1 MKTWHK
7 VAIGAG
13 AVVVLGGI
21 VLFSVNQANKGVVT
35 VQTAKVANQD
45 SLVSLVTASGE
56 VKPTTYTNVT
66 AQGYGR
72 ITEIFV
78 KEGDHVK
85 KGDRLLLQENVQA
98 NADVQAQSAAV
109 NSAESGVQAAEASYK
124 AAQSDLILQQANLEK
139 AKLDYDRG
147 QGLFKDGLIPK
158 QDFDQRKTIY
168 DGAVATVDSAR
179 ARVQSLKAQLDQTRS
194 QVNQGRAVLVRTQDV
209 LHKTTYTSPINGI
222 VSYLPERVGDY
233 VVMGMQ
239 NANGS
244 FIMTLSD
251 MSVVTAEVKVDE
263 TDIVNVKMGQEA
275 DVTIDAVPGKIFKG
289 KVTEIG
295 SQAVLRSSGLTT
307 TQTTTSTQEAK
318 DFKVVVTLA
327 NPPENLRP
335 GLSTTAKIKTAE
347 RKNVVAIPIQALAV
361 RTRKDLEEAVKNA
374 KKQGSSNVTLA
385 APPPPAPGDPKKDE
399 VQGVFV
405 VNGKKAVFLPVETGI
420 AGVTDIEITKGLKAG
435 DEIVVGSY
443 KALRTLKPESQVK
456 AATDSYREDLVSS
469 GVVIKTE
476 ALTKVYEMGA
486 EKVHAL
492 SGVDVEIRKGDY
504 VAIMGPSGSGK
515 STLMN
520 LIGCLD
526 SPSAGKYWLAG
537 RLVSDLDDDELAY
550 IRNKEIGFVFQTFNL
565 LPRATAL
572 HNVELPLIY
581 NGTPSEERIE
591 KAKKA
596 LERVDLMDRM
606 HHKPNELS
614 GGQRQRVAIAR
625 ALVNSPSIVLAD
637 EPTGNLDSKT
647 GEEIM
652 ALFANLHGQ
661 GNTIILVTHEHDI
674 AQHAHRIIFIRDGK
688 IASDEA
694 VAKK

>member
-56 VKPTTYTNVT
+56 IKPTTYTNIS

-85 KGDRLLLQENVQA
+85 KGDKLLLQENVQA

-124 AAQSDLILQQANLEK
+124 MAQSDLISQQANLEK
-139 AKLDYDRG
+139 ARLDYERG
-147 QGLFKDGLIPK
+147 QGLLKDGLIPK
-158 QDFDQRKTIY
+158 QDFDQRKTGY
-168 DGAVATVDSAR
+168 DAVTATVESAR
-179 ARVQSLKAQLDQTRS
+179 ARVLSLKAQLEQTRA
-194 QVNQGRAVLVRTQDV
+194 QVNQGRAVLVHTQDI

-239 NANGS
+239 NATGS

-263 TDIVNVKMGQEA
+263 TDIVNVRLGEEA

-289 KVTEIG
+289 KVTEVG

-318 DFKVVVTLA
+318 DFKVVVTLT

-361 RTRKDLEEAVKNA
+361 RTRKDLEEAAKNA
-374 KKQGSSNVTLA
+374 KKQGNSSVTLA
-385 APPPPAPGDPKKDE
+385 APPPPAPGEPKKDE

-405 VNGKKAVFLPVETGI
+405 VNGNKAVFLPVETGI

-456 AATDSYREDLVSS
+456 
-469 GVVIKTE
+469 
-476 ALTKVYEMGA
+476 
-486 EKVHAL
+486 
-492 SGVDVEIRKGDY
+492 VD
-504 VAIMGPSGSGK
+504 
-515 STLMN
+515 N
-520 LIGCLD
+520 
-526 SPSAGKYWLAG
+526 SAPKKQ
-537 RLVSDLDDDELAY
+537 DD
-550 IRNKEIGFVFQTFNL
+550 QQ
-565 LPRATAL
+565 
-572 HNVELPLIY
+572 
-581 NGTPSEERIE
+581 S
-591 KAKKA
+591 
-596 LERVDLMDRM
+596 
-606 HHKPNELS
+606 
-614 GGQRQRVAIAR
+614 
-625 ALVNSPSIVLAD
+625 
-637 EPTGNLDSKT
+637 
-647 GEEIM
+647 
-652 ALFANLHGQ
+652 
-661 GNTIILVTHEHDI
+661 
-674 AQHAHRIIFIRDGK
+674 
-688 IASDEA
+688 
-694 VAKK
+694 

>member
-1 MKTWHK
+1 
-7 VAIGAG
+7 VAIGVG

-56 VKPTTYTNVT
+56 IRPTTYTNVS

-78 KEGDHVK
+78 KEGDKVK
-85 KGDRLLLQENVQA
+85 IGDRLLLQENVQA

-109 NSAESGVQAAEASYK
+109 NSAESGVQAAEASFK
-124 AAQSDLILQQANLEK
+124 MSQSDLISQQANLEK
-139 AKLDYDRG
+139 AKLDYERG

-158 QDFDQRKTIY
+158 QDFDQRKTAY
-168 DGAVATVDSAR
+168 DGAVAAVDSAR
-179 ARVQSLKAQLDQTRS
+179 SRVQSLRAQMDQTRA
-194 QVNQGRAVLVRTQDV
+194 QVNQGRAVLVHTQDI

-239 NANGS
+239 NATGS

-263 TDIVNVKMGQEA
+263 TDIVNVKLGQEA

-289 KVTEIG
+289 KVTEVG

-318 DFKVVVTLA
+318 DFKVVVTLSS
-327 NPPENLRP
+327 PPENLRP
-335 GLSTTAKIKTAE
+335 GLSTTAKIRTAE

-361 RTRKDLEEAVKNA
+361 RTRKDLEEAAKNA

-405 VNGKKAVFLPVETGI
+405 VNGNKAVFLPVETGI

-456 AATDSYREDLVSS
+456 
-469 GVVIKTE
+469 
-476 ALTKVYEMGA
+476 
-486 EKVHAL
+486 
-492 SGVDVEIRKGDY
+492 VD
-504 VAIMGPSGSGK
+504 
-515 STLMN
+515 N
-520 LIGCLD
+520 
-526 SPSAGKYWLAG
+526 SAPKKQ
-537 RLVSDLDDDELAY
+537 DD
-550 IRNKEIGFVFQTFNL
+550 QQ
-565 LPRATAL
+565 
-572 HNVELPLIY
+572 
-581 NGTPSEERIE
+581 S
-591 KAKKA
+591 
-596 LERVDLMDRM
+596 
-606 HHKPNELS
+606 
-614 GGQRQRVAIAR
+614 
-625 ALVNSPSIVLAD
+625 
-637 EPTGNLDSKT
+637 
-647 GEEIM
+647 
-652 ALFANLHGQ
+652 
-661 GNTIILVTHEHDI
+661 
-674 AQHAHRIIFIRDGK
+674 
-688 IASDEA
+688 
-694 VAKK
+694 